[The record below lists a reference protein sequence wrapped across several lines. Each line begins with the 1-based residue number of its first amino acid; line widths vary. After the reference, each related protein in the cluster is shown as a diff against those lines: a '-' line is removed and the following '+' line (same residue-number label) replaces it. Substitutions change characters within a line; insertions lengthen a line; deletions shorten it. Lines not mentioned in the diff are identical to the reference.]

1 MSIDAAI
8 ILAAGRGNRISAVS
22 STPKPLLSLSGKAGD
37 PCFLDYHLRA
47 LAQHG
52 VKDVVIVGNT
62 VTSRAPLR
70 SILQLA
76 GKVRVRIVENPTADL
91 TTSGSGHSLW
101 YALHQASDLLDG
113 ARRVVFMDADI
124 VYDDD
129 IYARLAAADPRRSAT
144 LVAPRVAT
152 DSEEVVVFADS
163 AAPHNAIR
171 HGRGMCNTPLVEGLT
186 PMGEATGIVM
196 LAPGD
201 HARFTGLADWAMHHS
216 TAKTRSEHEDLTQLM
231 MSLDLIDIVPLDPAT
246 LFIQVDTPADYAK
259 LTKTVWPDLSVRRGL
274 SLPPLSVPPTN
285 AAAATMKI
293 AAITVLAAM
302 ASLDTV
308 K

>member
-22 STPKPLLSLSGKAGD
+22 STPKPLLSLSGKPGD

-52 VKDVVIVGNT
+52 VKDVVIVGNS

-76 GKVRVRIVENPTADL
+76 GKVTVRVVENPTEDL
-91 TTSGSGHSLW
+91 STSGSAHSLW
-101 YALHQASDLLDG
+101 FALHQASDLLDG
-113 ARRVVFMDADI
+113 RKRVVFMDADI

-144 LVAPRVAT
+144 LVAPRVAK
-152 DSEEVVVFADS
+152 DSEEVVVFADP

-171 HGRGMCNTPLVEGLT
+171 HGKGLWNTPLVEGLVAV
-186 PMGEATGIVM
+186 GEATGIVM
-196 LAPGD
+196 MAPQD
-201 HARFTGLADWAMHHS
+201 HARFTELADWSMHYA
-216 TAKTRSEHEDLTQLM
+216 TAKTRTEHEDLTQLM
-231 MSLDLIDIVPLDPAT
+231 MNLDLIDIVQLDPAT
-246 LFIQVDTPADYAK
+246 LFMEVDTPADYEK
-259 LTKTVWPDLSVRRGL
+259 LTSQVWPDLAIRRGL

-285 AAAATMKI
+285 AAAKTTKV
-293 AAITVLAAM
+293 AAITLPP
-302 ASLDTV
+302 SPFNT
-308 K
+308 